1 MKNQTALPSLT
12 VNPSN
17 VLPSLPPFL
26 RPPSSPPLSPS
37 FFLSIFHPRADAPS
51 ECLSRPWSTNTIS
64 PCDPFIVARTSQ
76 TVNAR
81 PAGTDGEKTRRRRRR
96 RMAGTGLRR
105 HGQPHPE
112 PRRATVGGHGNNIH
126 CADRQG
132 VIDDHRHAH
141 HHHHHRAPV
150 RPRGRSSSSS
160 TNNHTISSKQQ
171 RSSSITNSPDPSIII
186 SDAVEPT
193 AAGSRGAPAT

>member
-1 MKNQTALPSLT
+1 MAAR
-12 VNPSN
+12 
-17 VLPSLPPFL
+17 F
-26 RPPSSPPLSPS
+26 
-37 FFLSIFHPRADAPS
+37 
-51 ECLSRPWSTNTIS
+51 
-64 PCDPFIVARTSQ
+64 ARTSQ

-105 HGQPHPE
+105 HGQPHSE

-160 TNNHTISSKQQ
+160 TNNHRISSKQQ
-171 RSSSITNSPDPSIII
+171 RSSSITNSPDPSIIT

-193 AAGSRGAPAT
+193 AAGSRGAPATRRRLSVTRRPSRGPCHDARGYRSAQRQFITSIITSTSNNLCCA